1 MNKEL
6 LKETFRAW
14 KKAAKADYA
23 ITYPDSLGDCQSC
36 VNYALAKK
44 YGEESKGIFL
54 KEWKHGMNGGS
65 DVEYLKS
72 VYIAHDI
79 TEEQAKVF
87 YDVFGE
93 HYKVF
98 PKEYNLY
105 KCFELFEKDVPVYV
119 VSFTYSFNGAEYNA
133 EDRYTNIEKAAERFS
148 QLYNSEDYK
157 NVHIKIA
164 E

>member
-14 KKAAKADYA
+14 KKSAKADYA
-23 ITYPDSLGDCQSC
+23 ITYPDSLGDCMSC
-36 VNYALAKK
+36 VNAALCDK

-54 KEWKHGMNGGS
+54 KEWKHGMNRGR

-79 TEEQAKVF
+79 TTVQAKVF
-87 YDVFGE
+87 YDIFGE

-98 PKEYNLY
+98 PKEYDPS
-105 KCFELFEKDVPVYV
+105 KCFELFEKDMPVYV
-119 VSFTYSFNGAEYNA
+119 VSFTYSFNGTEYNA
-133 EDRYTNIEKAAERFS
+133 EDRYTDIEKAAKRFGS
-148 QLYNSEDYK
+148 LYNSEDYK
-157 NVHIKIA
+157 NVRIENA
-164 E
+164 

>member
-23 ITYPDSLGDCQSC
+23 ITYPDSFGDCQSC
-36 VNYALAKK
+36 VNYALAEK

-54 KEWKHGMNGGS
+54 KEWKHGMNRGR

-93 HYKVF
+93 SYKVF
-98 PKEYNLY
+98 PKEYAPAR
-105 KCFELFEKDVPVYV
+105 CFELFEKDMPVYV
-119 VSFTYSFNGAEYNA
+119 VSFTYSFNGTEYNA
-133 EDRYTNIEKAAERFS
+133 EDRYTDIEKAAKRFGS
-148 QLYNSEDYK
+148 LYNSEDYK
-157 NVHIKIA
+157 NVRIENA
-164 E
+164 

>member
-36 VNYALAKK
+36 VNYALVEK

-54 KEWKHGMNGGS
+54 KEWKHGMNRGD

-98 PKEYNLY
+98 PEEYAPAR
-105 KCFELFEKDVPVYV
+105 CFELFEKDMPVYV
-119 VSFTYSFNGAEYNA
+119 VSFTYSFNGTEYNA
-133 EDRYTNIEKAAERFS
+133 EDRYTDIQEAAKRFGS
-148 QLYNSEDYK
+148 LYNSEDYK
-157 NVHIKIA
+157 NVRIKNA
-164 E
+164 

>member
-14 KKAAKADYA
+14 KKAAKADSA
-23 ITYPDSLGDCQSC
+23 ITYTDALGDCQSC
-36 VNYALAKK
+36 VNYALCEK

-54 KEWKHGMNGGS
+54 KAWKHGMNGGS
-65 DVEYLKS
+65 DVEYLNS

-87 YDVFGE
+87 YDVFCE

-98 PKEYNLY
+98 PKKYDPC
-105 KCFELFEKDVPVYV
+105 KCFELFENDAPVYI
-119 VSFTYSFNGAEYNA
+119 VSFSYSLNGTEYSA
-133 EDRYTNIEKAAERFS
+133 EDRYANIEDAAKRFS
-148 QLYNSEDYK
+148 RLYESDEYK
-157 NVHIKIA
+157 NVRIRNV
-164 E
+164 